1 MLTTESKEARK
12 FNICSNCKHCDFE
25 SDFPNI
31 TCKKCLVEL
40 NPFRGEDGKL
50 YSNLDNCPEGYWR
63 TDEL

>member
-1 MLTTESKEARK
+1 MKTTESKEARK

-40 NPFRGEDGKL
+40 NTFRDKEG
-50 YSNLDNCPEGYWR
+50 NLQTDLENCPLGHWR